1 MSKFFMIN
9 DQYNEGIQINE
20 YNGQF
25 SLVTAQMNDG
35 MVYPKWV
42 HPSGGKGKPPNDKVI
57 PMGSPRM
64 DRYQLIELAKWI
76 LAEMDEEGMAYR
88 LVPEDEDLDVPF

>member
-1 MSKFFMIN
+1 MATFHSKETEMSKFFMIN

-35 MVYPKWV
+35 KTYPK
-42 HPSGGKGKPPNDKVI
+42 
-57 PMGSPRM
+57 
-64 DRYQLIELAKWI
+64 
-76 LAEMDEEGMAYR
+76 
-88 LVPEDEDLDVPF
+88 

>member
-1 MSKFFMIN
+1 MPKFFMIN

-35 MVYPKWV
+35 TVYPKWV

-64 DRYQLIELAKWI
+64 ERNQLIELAKWI
-76 LAEMDEEGMAYR
+76 LAEMDEEGSYQGPTDDR
-88 LVPEDEDLDVPF
+88 DDDTIPF

>member
-1 MSKFFMIN
+1 MPKFFMIN

-20 YNGQF
+20 HNGQF

-35 MVYPKWV
+35 KIYPKWV

-64 DRYQLIELAKWI
+64 ERNQLIELAKWI
-76 LAEMDEEGMAYR
+76 LAEMDEEGLAYSNT
-88 LVPEDEDLDVPF
+88 PADEGEDIPF

>member
-35 MVYPKWV
+35 TVYPKWV

-57 PMGSPRM
+57 PMGSPQM

-76 LAEMDEEGMAYR
+76 LAEMDEEGSYQGPTDDR
-88 LVPEDEDLDVPF
+88 DDDTIPF